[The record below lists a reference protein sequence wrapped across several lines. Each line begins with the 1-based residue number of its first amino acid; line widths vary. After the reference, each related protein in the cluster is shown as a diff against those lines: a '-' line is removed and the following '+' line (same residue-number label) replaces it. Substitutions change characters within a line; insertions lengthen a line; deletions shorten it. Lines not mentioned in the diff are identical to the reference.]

1 MKVSDMLTSQLDYS
15 PFTLECV
22 KVGEAM
28 EALGYRL
35 IDSRFA
41 NNQQTFVFQNEDMIV
56 AVVLNCT

>member
-1 MKVSDMLTSQLDYS
+1 MLTSQLDYS